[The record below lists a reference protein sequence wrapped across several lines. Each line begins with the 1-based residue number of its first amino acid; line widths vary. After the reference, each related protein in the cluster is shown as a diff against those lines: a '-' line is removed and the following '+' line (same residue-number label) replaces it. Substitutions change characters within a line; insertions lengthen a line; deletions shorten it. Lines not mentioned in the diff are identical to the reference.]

1 MGLELKSNTGVELV
15 CICVELG
22 LPKVVAAEKGL
33 ELSGA
38 VVVVNVGA
46 KGVAAGLS

>member
-1 MGLELKSNTGVELV
+1 MGLDLKSNTGVELF

-33 ELSGA
+33 GLLGA
-38 VVVVNVGA
+38 VDVVDVGA
-46 KGVAAGLS
+46 KVVAAGLS